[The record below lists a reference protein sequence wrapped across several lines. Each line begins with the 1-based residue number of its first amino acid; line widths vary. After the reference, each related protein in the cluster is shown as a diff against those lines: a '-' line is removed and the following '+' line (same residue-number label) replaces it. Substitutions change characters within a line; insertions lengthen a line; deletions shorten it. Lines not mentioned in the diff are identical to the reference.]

1 MEDLCNACRI
11 IATKVK
17 DSVKVEVRRFLLRPK
32 TRELPKMNE
41 PEDNLDWRIILKGSV
56 LPRPSQIELVNQA
69 TTGCKF
75 GINRIVDAHFSNVRT
90 LNKPVEIN
98 KFL

>member
-41 PEDNLDWRIILKGSV
+41 PEDNLDLKK
-56 LPRPSQIELVNQA
+56 ENQ
-69 TTGCKF
+69 T
-75 GINRIVDAHFSNVRT
+75 H
-90 LNKPVEIN
+90 IN
-98 KFL
+98 KL